1 MPEKLRQR
9 LILHIGLHK
18 TGTTSFQEACFN
30 HRNTLKKHGILYPDT
45 PSLNGGATQHVLLVS
60 LLRSTHGVALLIE
73 TLRNLEGMHDS
84 KCILLSAED
93 LSSFLV
99 DPADAA
105 SAAAFIAGLN
115 DHFQDWQAFAVVR
128 DGPEMLRSLLM
139 QNIESVGYPPDLH
152 AKATDARNYQFSQC
166 LILSKALCDRVT
178 AIDYAELPRASFCRS
193 LLHKMTGSEVNLPE
207 VQANVSSEKTF
218 KSLLSADI
226 RRFWSDVLQ
235 APHPYCPEVN
245 EAVARTMDSLQLDP
259 NEEEHLRE
267 ALAAKL
273 DSVVREV
280 MCQPESKGCLVD
292 IFNIP
297 K

>member
-18 TGTTSFQEACFN
+18 TGTSSFQEACFKSID
-30 HRNTLKKHGILYPDT
+30 TLREHGILYPDT
-45 PSLNGGATQHVLLVS
+45 PSLNGGAGHHVLLVS
-60 LLRSTHGVALLIE
+60 LLRSTHGVASLIE

-105 SAAAFIAGLN
+105 SATAFIAGLN
-115 DHFQDWQAFAVVR
+115 DHFQDWQAFVVIR

-139 QNIESVGYPPDLH
+139 QNIESAGYPPDLH
-152 AKATDARNYQFSQC
+152 ANATDTRNYQFSQC
-166 LILSKALCDRVT
+166 RILSKALCDRVT
-178 AIDYAELPRASFCRS
+178 AIDYAELPRASFCRN

-207 VQANVSSEKTF
+207 VQANVSSKKTF

-235 APHPYCPEVN
+235 APNPYSGEVN
-245 EAVARTMDSLQLDP
+245 EAVARTMNSLQLDP
-259 NEEEHLRE
+259 AEEERLRV

-280 MCQPESKGCLVD
+280 MSQPEAKERSID
-292 IFNIP
+292 IFKRP